1 MHKETA
7 MKLHGGHVIVI
18 GGSSGIGLAAARL
31 ARDAGAEV
39 TIAGRSQEKLMQAQ
53 RELGGGHIVAM
64 DITDEDVVG
73 KVFADLSR
81 VDHVLISAGTL
92 RNGAIVNND
101 LATLRRIVDER
112 LWGLTYVVRHAAPRM
127 QQGSI
132 TFTSGGLSSRPRP
145 GTAML
150 TAMLAAVEALAPALA
165 LELAPV
171 RVNAVTP
178 GLIDTPLLHT
188 AYGAERDTIIK
199 NRAAILP
206 GKRVGTADEVA
217 QVILMLMTNDY
228 MTGEVVHVD
237 GGGRY
242 V

>member
-1 MHKETA
+1 MHKETT

-39 TIAGRSQEKLMQAQ
+39 TTAGRSQEKLMQAQ
-53 RELGGGHIVAM
+53 RELGGGHTGAM
-64 DITDEDVVG
+64 DITDEDAVG
-73 KVFADLSR
+73 KVFAGLSG

-132 TFTSGGLSSRPRP
+132 TFTSGSLSSRPRP

-150 TAMLAAVEALAPALA
+150 TAMLSAVEALAPALA

-171 RVNAVTP
+171 RVNPSPQA
-178 GLIDTPLLHT
+178 
-188 AYGAERDTIIK
+188 
-199 NRAAILP
+199 
-206 GKRVGTADEVA
+206 
-217 QVILMLMTNDY
+217 
-228 MTGEVVHVD
+228 
-237 GGGRY
+237 
-242 V
+242 

>member
-1 MHKETA
+1 
-7 MKLHGGHVIVI
+7 MKLHGGHVVVI

-31 ARDAGAEV
+31 ARHEGAEV
-39 TIAGRSQEKLMQAQ
+39 TIAGRSQEKLIQAQ
-53 RELGGGHIVAM
+53 QELGKVNTVVM
-64 DITDEDVVG
+64 DITDEGAVE
-73 KVFADLSR
+73 KVFAGLSHI
-81 VDHVLISAGTL
+81 DHVVISAGTIL
-92 RNGAIVNND
+92 NGAIVKND
-101 LATLRRIVDER
+101 LANLRRIVDER

-127 QQGSI
+127 SQGSI
-132 TFTSGGLSSRPRP
+132 TFTSGSLSSRPRP

-150 TAMLAAVEALAPALA
+150 TAILSAVEALAPALA

-178 GLIDTPLLHT
+178 GLIDTPLLHA
-188 AYGAERDTIIK
+188 AYGEERDTIIR

-206 GKRVGTADEVA
+206 GRRVGTADEVA

-237 GGGRY
+237 GGGRF